1 MFPHETGSG
10 ASSGTSSPAPGG
22 SSGATG
28 LRTRTLMAGAGGRPA
43 TYGSRTL
50 ILDPTETYE
59 EGAKDD
65 DDEQDDEDRHVVG
78 VLHLEGATRP
88 ERRIQWAEE
97 VVDNEHLGKKKS
109 KICCIFKKTKEF
121 GESSDESSDSSSD
134 DDSSSGESDGGGP
147 NLDRGPSRTPRKAHR
162 HDHDHDH
169 DHSDDDGCGH
179 HHHEHGHGHIKKKK
193 KPVLNSYER
202 QPKVKAPVPKPIN
215 QPPQETPQS
224 Q

>member
-10 ASSGTSSPAPGG
+10 ASSGTNSPIPGITSAG
-22 SSGATG
+22 G

-50 ILDPTETYE
+50 ILDPTEIHE
-59 EGAKDD
+59 EGAT

-78 VLHLEGATRP
+78 VLRLEGATRP
-88 ERRIQWAEE
+88 QRRIQWAEE
-97 VVDNEHLGKKKS
+97 VVDNENLGKKKS
-109 KICCIFKKTKEF
+109 KICCIFKKTREF
-121 GESSDESSDSSSD
+121 GESSDESSSDSSSD

-147 NLDRGPSRTPRKAHR
+147 NLDRGPSRRPRKAHS

-169 DHSDDDGCGH
+169 NHSDEDGCSH
-179 HHHEHGHGHIKKKK
+179 HHHAHIKKKK

-202 QPKVKAPVPKPIN
+202 APKVKSFEPKPVN
-215 QPPQETPQS
+215 QPSQETPQP
-224 Q
+224 QPN